1 MEYPRVTEVLRPF
14 TSYDSVPQDILKRAA
29 ARGTSVHAI
38 CAGLAKGAWI
48 PDAMI
53 PEDLVGYVTSFRLW
67 ADAQVKSFEIIEKRY
82 IDEQLLYTG
91 QLDFVVK
98 GTDGELYLVDLK
110 TSARPQKTYP
120 VQMAA
125 YDCLLR
131 GDGTRVKGA
140 MLVYLKKDGDFPDV
154 DLIEDL
160 TEELDVFLYALHCW
174 KFFNRRKPHV
184 RKQANTE
191 ESAPA
196 DSGSDE

>member
-14 TSYDSVPQDILKRAA
+14 TSYDSVPPNILKRAA

-38 CAGLAKGAWI
+38 CAGIAKGAWI
-48 PDAMI
+48 PDSMI
-53 PEDLVGYVTSFRLW
+53 PEELAGYVTSFKLW
-67 ADAQVKSFEIIEKRY
+67 AEAQVKSFEIVEKRY
-82 IDEQLLYTG
+82 IDEELIYTG

-98 GTDGELYLVDLK
+98 GTDDELYLVDLK

-131 GDGTRVKGA
+131 KDGTRVKAA
-140 MLVYLKKDGDFPDV
+140 MIVYLKKDGEFPDI

-160 TEELDVFLYALHCW
+160 TEELDVFVYALHCW
-174 KFFNRRKPHV
+174 KFFNRRKLNATNLSTT
-184 RKQANTE
+184 K

-196 DSGSDE
+196 DSGDDE